1 MFDTDMSS
9 LVDIN
14 NKKKVGETLTDGLD
28 DTTLN
33 MGKEYLI
40 NFTELQKKFCLS
52 LHYNE
57 VQSYLFV
64 NDVETFQFKAKDSEI
79 NAAPIFLD
87 NVSKYFLVDN
97 VKETGLYGYTYDF

>member
-57 VQSYLFV
+57 VQKYLFV
-64 NDVETFQFKAKDSEI
+64 NDVETF
-79 NAAPIFLD
+79 
-87 NVSKYFLVDN
+87 
-97 VKETGLYGYTYDF
+97 